1 MEKNVEASVPSDMR
15 LSVVIS
21 IVLATA
27 VMGRPIRDL
36 DGGNLSIERKSA
48 NPETSPDEF
57 EVASIAK

>member
-1 MEKNVEASVPSDMR
+1 MR